1 MVLTPR
7 QREFLALYA
16 RGMRLEEIAAV
27 CVVQTQTVKDAMVDV
42 RSRLGAKN
50 TAEALAL
57 AIAQEELALDHDGV
71 CYVPESV

>member
-1 MVLTPR
+1 MTLTPR

-27 CVVQTQTVKDAMVDV
+27 CCVQIGTVKDAMLET

-50 TAEALAL
+50 SAEAVAL
-57 AIAQEELALDHDGV
+57 AIAREELALDHDGV